1 MKLKNIAAAALL
13 GSALWMTQAVAED
26 EPKPTQELTQEEIAE
41 MINNPLSYL
50 WMTAIQNDTFYYDG
64 DIPGANK
71 IRVNRLMLMPVMPFQ
86 LTDDIKVV
94 ARPWLPVY
102 TSRLPWG
109 DPNNFMWGE
118 HPVDGTPFPTG
129 IASTDSKTGIGDAGL
144 WLAFASNDGAK
155 PPFVWGLGL
164 TSMFDT
170 ASEDQFGTGY
180 NCAGPMGLAFYI
192 GEKWI
197 TGGVL
202 QHWWDFSGNGTLAT
216 PDGVSLTDFQPVI
229 RYRLTPETNIGMAPN
244 IQYNW
249 KTKDWNVPVGLGMDT
264 MINIGP
270 LPVKIG
276 FEAYYYVK
284 HGSDAFHNDWQLRL
298 FFVPVLPSPDWSR
311 KALF

>member
-1 MKLKNIAAAALL
+1 MKLKNLLAATLL
-13 GSALWMTQAVAED
+13 SSTLWATQAVAE
-26 EPKPTQELTQEEIAE
+26 EPKPTQELTKEEIAE

-50 WMTAIQNDTFYYDG
+50 WMMGLQNDTFYYDG
-64 DIPGANK
+64 DIPGADK
-71 IRVNRLMLMPVMPFQ
+71 IKVNRLMLMPVMPFQ

-94 ARPWLPVY
+94 ARPWLPIM
-102 TSRLPWG
+102 SIDRPRNRSDFNFGLP
-109 DPNNFMWGE
+109 DYPYI
-118 HPVDGTPFPTG
+118 PTG
-129 IASTDSKTGIGDAGL
+129 VADTSWNSGIGDAGL
-144 WLAFASNDGAK
+144 WLAFASNEGAK
-155 PPFVWGLGL
+155 PPFVWGFGI

-170 ASEDQFGTGY
+170 ASSEEYGTGY
-180 NCAGPMGLAFYI
+180 NSAGPMGLAFYI

-197 TGGVL
+197 AGGVL
-202 QHWWDFSGNGTLAT
+202 QHWWDYSGSGTAINHNGL
-216 PDGVSLTDFQPVI
+216 SLTDFQPVI

-249 KTKDWNVPVGLGMDT
+249 KTEDWNVPLGLGMDT

-284 HGSDAFHNDWQLRL
+284 HGPDDFHNDWQLRL